1 MYPNLKLQ
9 LFKSGMRQ
17 NRLAQCLGVDESILS
32 KIVNG
37 YREPSREL
45 RARIA
50 SLLGSEEEWLFE
62 RVNPPGVTEKNGG
75 DGAPAPASMRSTRSN
90 GGA

>member
-9 LFKSGMRQ
+9 LWHCGLRQ
-17 NRLAQCLGVDESILS
+17 NGLAKLLGVDEAILS

-37 YREPSREL
+37 YREPNPEL

-50 SLLGSEEEWLFE
+50 AVLERDEEWLF
-62 RVNPPGVTEKNGG
+62 NPLEKTTKSRQFS
-75 DGAPAPASMRSTRSN
+75 P
-90 GGA
+90 

>member
-9 LFKSGMRQ
+9 LWHCGLRQ
-17 NRLAQCLGVDESILS
+17 NGLAKLVGVDETILS

-37 YREPSREL
+37 YREPNPEL

-50 SLLGSEEEWLFE
+50 AVLKREEDWLFN
-62 RVNPPGVTEKNGG
+62 RVEKENL
-75 DGAPAPASMRSTRSN
+75 PR
-90 GGA
+90 